1 MPVNILNLP
10 LFRVELVKEEEHDYH
25 IAASVL
31 HPPRACVH
39 CKSKSFRGFG
49 RREQL
54 IKDLPIHGK
63 RVGIYVLTRRYQCQ
77 TCNVTFYEP
86 LPDVD
91 EKRKMTSRLVEW
103 VGKQAIGKTF
113 ASLADDVGIVEST
126 VRSIF
131 RDYIN
136 ELEKSVR
143 FETPQWMGI
152 DEIHLIKPR
161 CVVSNIQNNTIVEIL
176 QDRNK
181 PTVARY
187 LSQLKGLDQVRYV
200 AMDMW
205 RPYKDAVEA
214 IIPHA
219 QIVID
224 KFHVVRMANDG
235 LERVR
240 KSLREQL
247 TPKQRRGLMNDRL
260 VLLKRERDLNDKES
274 FLLDGWRQ
282 NYPELGLAYRQ
293 KEDFY
298 AIYDAKSPEEAK
310 ALFNNWLRSMT
321 PEITDAFNDLARAWM
336 NWEPYICNYFNH
348 PVTNAYTESLNNLIR
363 VMNRLGRGY
372 SFEAL
377 RAKILFSE
385 GAFKTEKKRPKF
397 ERKPANQVAERFAKY
412 SLVTTMD
419 DGEYLDV
426 PAFLRRSTE
435 GDEPTDELV
444 NYGVDISTL
453 TTLIEKGLL

>member
-1 MPVNILNLP
+1 MPANILNLSSYD
-10 LFRVELVKEEEHDYH
+10 VTHIDENDHDYH
-25 IAASVL
+25 VTARVKNSPQKCA
-31 HPPRACVH
+31 H
-39 CKSKSFRGFG
+39 CQSGGIRGFG

-54 IKDLPIHGK
+54 IKDLPMHGK
-63 RVGIYVLTRRYQCQ
+63 RVGIYVDTRRYQCQ
-77 TCNVTFYEP
+77 KCKKTFYEP

-91 EKRKMTSRLVEW
+91 EKRKMTKRLVEW
-103 VGKQAIGKTF
+103 VGKQAIARTF
-113 ASLADDVGIVEST
+113 TGIADEVGIVEGT

-136 ELEKSVR
+136 ELEKTVR
-143 FETPQWMGI
+143 FEIPQWMGI

-176 QDRNK
+176 KDRNK
-181 PTVARY
+181 PTVTRY
-187 LSQLKGLDQVRYV
+187 LSQLNGLDQVHYV

-205 RPYKDAVEA
+205 RPYRDAVETV
-214 IIPHA
+214 IPDA

-224 KFHVVRMANDG
+224 KFHVVRMANDA

-247 TPKQRRGLMNDRL
+247 TPKQRRGLMHDRF
-260 VLLKRERDLNDKES
+260 VLLKRERDLTDKEA
-274 FLLDGWRQ
+274 FLLDGWCQ
-282 NYPELGLAYRQ
+282 NYSELGLAYRL

-298 AIYDAKSPEEAK
+298 GIYDARSPAEAK
-310 ALFNNWLRSMT
+310 ALFNTWLHTLT
-321 PEITDAFNDLARAWM
+321 PEIRDAFNDLVRAWH

-385 GAFKTEKKRPKF
+385 GTFKTEKKRPKF
-397 ERKPANQVAERFAKY
+397 QRKQVAERFIGY
-412 SLVTTMD
+412 SLVTD
-419 DGEYLDV
+419 LESEYMDV
-426 PAFLRRSTE
+426 PTFLRRSTE
-435 GDEPTDELV
+435 DDESTQEVL
-444 NYGVDISTL
+444 NYGVDISIL
-453 TTLIEKGLL
+453 TDMIKRGLI